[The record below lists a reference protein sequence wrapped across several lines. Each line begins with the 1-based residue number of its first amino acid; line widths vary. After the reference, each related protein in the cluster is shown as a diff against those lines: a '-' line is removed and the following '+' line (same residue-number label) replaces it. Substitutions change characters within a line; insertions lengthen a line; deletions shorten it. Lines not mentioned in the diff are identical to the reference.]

1 MTQSTQA
8 NGMAGQVSSLQ
19 TIIARLG
26 TFIERETEQI
36 ETESNFDFGASSEKK
51 SRLLFELNR
60 ASRGCNLQELDRS
73 ILVELVRLKKALAR
87 NEARIQAHLSA
98 VREVSDIMV
107 NILKREDAD
116 GTYGEM
122 I

>member
-60 ASRGCNLQELDRS
+60 LYFCC
-73 ILVELVRLKKALAR
+73 LVQVAESLGVGGVRWSPF
-87 NEARIQAHLSA
+87 Q
-98 VREVSDIMV
+98 
-107 NILKREDAD
+107 
-116 GTYGEM
+116 
-122 I
+122 